1 MSMVKVEEI
10 EELLQE
16 IEMLRM
22 QLNRLTLSKGILDS
36 EVIQVSQKLDELL
49 NRYDS
54 YRRVP
59 FFSWMSFVGVKKA
72 EWRIT

>member
-1 MSMVKVEEI
+1 MVKVEEI